1 MKAKTMYPKQDRELM
16 NRLVR
21 IESKLVRGFEELGVN
36 IDKDNEWL
44 TLDEAASVVYVSTL
58 GRSMT
63 VLLSDMARAGATQEG
78 KVYDVVH
85 RGDIV
90 GSITFRKIV

>member
-1 MKAKTMYPKQDRELM
+1 MSNYIEKELI
-16 NRLVR
+16 NRLTR
-21 IESKLVRGFEELGVN
+21 IETKLVRGFEELGVN

-44 TLDEAASVVYVSTL
+44 TLDESSRVVYVSTL

-63 VLLSDMARAGATQEG
+63 VLLSDMARAGATQVGRE
-78 KVYDVVH
+78 YDIVH

-90 GSITFRKIV
+90 GTITFRQIT